1 VAVLAT
7 LVVGLAATKV
17 VSAVVEGP
25 DGSFRPSFYLTIEV
39 TATLAGLLA
48 SYLVYFRFRRSGKLD
63 DALLSCALAIL
74 AFSNFV
80 FGVLPAT
87 VVHQYPNRYAAWATI
102 GGRLLGS
109 ALLAAAAFAPAQ
121 RLELPRRFG
130 WVLLGSSVVALPVL
144 GGAVGHIRLGLSPD
158 EAHSAALALHLML
171 VAVLAVAAFGFVRRA
186 EQRDDELMTWL
197 AVSATLGALAGFNFA
212 LHPTLQAGWVYTG
225 DGFSL
230 LFYFGLAAGAA
241 REISSYWR
249 DSVEAALLQERRRIA
264 RDLHD
269 GLTQELAY
277 IVRRAGRTLQEE
289 PHSPLARQ
297 VVNAAERALDE
308 SRRVIAALTR
318 PLDEP
323 LVVVLAEAVKEV
335 ADRVG
340 TIAALSL
347 DRRVTV
353 TPDVREALV
362 RIAREAV
369 TNAARHGEAGIV
381 RVELEI
387 DESRDTARL
396 RIVDDGCG
404 FDALAKPRTRNGGF
418 GLVSMSER
426 AQAIGATFHVES
438 SRGVGTTVEVEVPA

>member
-1 VAVLAT
+1 MLAT
-7 LVVGLAATKV
+7 LAVGLAATEI
-17 VSAVVEGP
+17 AVAGVDGP
-25 DGSFRPSFYLTIEV
+25 AGSFRPSVYLTIEV
-39 TATLAGLLA
+39 TAALAGLLA
-48 SYLVYFRFRRSGKLD
+48 SYLAYFRFRRSGKLD
-63 DALLSCALAIL
+63 DALLSYALAIL

-80 FGVLPAT
+80 FGVLPGA

-109 ALLAAAAFAPAQ
+109 AMLAAAAFAPGT
-121 RLELPRRFG
+121 RFERPRRAAWF
-130 WVLLGSSVVALPVL
+130 LLGASVVALAGL
-144 GGAVGHIRLGLSPD
+144 GGAVGQIPLRLDPADG
-158 EAHSAALALHLML
+158 HSAALTLQLML
-171 VAVLAVAAFGFVRRA
+171 VAVLAIAAFGFVRRA

-197 AVSATLGALAGFNFA
+197 AVSATLGALAGLNFA
-212 LHPTLQAGWVYTG
+212 LHPSLQAGWVYTG

-230 LFYFGLAAGAA
+230 LFYCGLVAGAA
-241 REISSYWR
+241 REISKYWR

-289 PHSPLARQ
+289 PHSPLASQ

-323 LVVVLAEAVKEV
+323 LEVVLAEAVKDV

-340 TIAALSL
+340 TIAAVSL
-347 DRRVTV
+347 DRGVRV

-369 TNAARHGEAGIV
+369 TNAARHGEASLV
-381 RVELEI
+381 RVELET
-387 DESRDTARL
+387 DDNDHSARL
-396 RIVDDGCG
+396 RIADDGRG
-404 FDALAKPRTRNGGF
+404 FDILSTPRTRNGGF

-426 AQAIGATFHVES
+426 AQAIGAKFHVES
-438 SRGVGTTVEVEVPA
+438 SRGVGTTVEVKLPA